1 MKKNFYMIA
10 GFALLCFILTGSNVF
25 AADVKIGF
33 INMQEII
40 QQSTVGKKA
49 GDEIRKIAEK
59 KKDTITAMENELKK
73 MKDDLDKQRSVVKES
88 VFKEKESAF
97 QKKYRDYQILV
108 KDTQEELQGR
118 DQEFAKKYIP
128 EILKVVR
135 AIGEKDKYTL
145 VIDVASMPV
154 PYYAKENDF
163 SGKVV
168 EEFNKA
174 QSGKK

>member
-1 MKKNFYMIA
+1 MKKNIYMIA
-10 GFALLCFILTGSNVF
+10 GFALLCSILTGSYVS

-40 QQSTVGKKA
+40 MKSTVGKKA

-59 KKDTITAMENELKK
+59 KKDTLTAMENELKK
-73 MKDDLDKQRSVVKES
+73 MKDELDKQRSVMKES
-88 VFKEKESAF
+88 AYKEKESHF
-97 QKKYRDYQILV
+97 QKKYRDYQLLV

-135 AIGEKDKYTL
+135 AIGEKEKYTL
-145 VIDVASMPV
+145 VIDIASMPV

-163 SGKVV
+163 SSKVV
-168 EEFNKA
+168 EEFNKV
-174 QSGKK
+174 KK